1 MSTTKFIT
9 LTLTTVFG
17 LTLAATGDDTKSTA
31 SINQLPA
38 ASTKQGVTYA
48 ADIKPLF
55 DNSCI
60 KCHSGDKPK
69 AKLKLD
75 SLDGALKGGR
85 DGKVIIAGDS
95 AKSPLVL
102 SVAHLTHDQDT
113 WMPPLQNKAGI
124 GPLTPAQIGLIRAW
138 IDQGAK

>member
-17 LTLAATGDDTKSTA
+17 LTLAATGDDTKSTG
-31 SINQLPA
+31 STNQLPA
-38 ASTKQGVTYA
+38 ASTKQGVSYA

-69 AKLKLD
+69 ARLKLD

-85 DGKVIIAGDS
+85 DGKVIIGGDS

-102 SVAHLTHDQDT
+102 SVAHLTGGCRRCT
-113 WMPPLQNKAGI
+113 
-124 GPLTPAQIGLIRAW
+124 TRPASGRSRRR
-138 IDQGAK
+138 KSV